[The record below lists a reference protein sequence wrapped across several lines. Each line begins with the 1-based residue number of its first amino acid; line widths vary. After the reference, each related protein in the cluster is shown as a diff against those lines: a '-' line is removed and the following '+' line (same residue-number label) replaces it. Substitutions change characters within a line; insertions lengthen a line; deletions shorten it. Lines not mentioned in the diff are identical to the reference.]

1 MIRKVDIV
9 NGAFAYLVI
18 WGITSSP
25 TPEDITL
32 GLNVLD
38 DMALQLES
46 EGLLTG
52 YKPPTEYGNSCANDD
67 SGLDDWMGG
76 AFKKILAAEMT
87 NHFGLPLTQ
96 AMGISYQQGMDALT
110 HALVQVPNAQN
121 PGTLPKGSGN
131 EWGYCDNKFYSE
143 PADTLD
149 TETDGSID
157 DLTLDNS
164 NNTFINSDC

>member
-9 NGAFAYLVI
+9 NGAYAYLVI
-18 WGITSSP
+18 NGVVSSSP
-25 TPEDITL
+25 TPEEISL
-32 GLNVLD
+32 GLDVLD

-52 YKPPTEYGNSCANDD
+52 YQLPTEYGNSDSNDD
-67 SGLDDWMGG
+67 SGLADWMGG

-87 NHFGLPLTQ
+87 NHFGVSLTQ
-96 AMGISYQQGMDALT
+96 AMGIAYQQGMDALT
-110 HALVQVPNAQN
+110 HALIQVPDAKN

-131 EWGYCDNKFYSE
+131 EWAYRDNKFYSE
-143 PADTLD
+143 PADMLD

-157 DLTLDNS
+157 DVTLN
-164 NNTFINSDC
+164 NSDC